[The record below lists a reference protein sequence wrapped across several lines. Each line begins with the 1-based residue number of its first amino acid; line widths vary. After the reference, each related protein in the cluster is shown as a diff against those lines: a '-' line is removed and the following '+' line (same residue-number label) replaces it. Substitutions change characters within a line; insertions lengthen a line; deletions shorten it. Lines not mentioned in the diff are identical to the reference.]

1 MLPLQHPWHNHICKD
16 PLCFNFLAVDINISS
31 FQGLGPDIFGCLF
44 LGRRAMTNL
53 DSVLKSRYITL
64 LTKIHSQ
71 SCGFS
76 SSHVQMWELNN
87 KEDWAL
93 KNWCFWTVVLEKTL
107 ESLLDCKFKPV
118 NPKGNQL
125 WIFKRRTDAEAEVP
139 IHWSP
144 NEKSWLIGKVPDTGK
159 DWGQV
164 EKWVA
169 ENEMVGWHHN
179 SMTWIW
185 ANSGW

>member
-16 PLCFNFLAVDINISS
+16 PLYFYFLAMDINISS
-31 FQGLGPDIFGCLF
+31 FQGFGPDIFGCLF

-53 DSVLKSRYITL
+53 DSALKSRDITV
-64 LTKIHSQ
+64 LTKVHSQ

-76 SSHVQMWELNN
+76 SSYVQMWEFNN

-93 KNWCFWTVVLEKTL
+93 KNWCFWTVVLEKTF

-125 WIFKRRTDAEAEVP
+125 WIFKRKTDAEAEVP
-139 IHWSP
+139 IIWP
-144 NEKSWLIGKVPDTGK
+144 PDMKSWLIEK
-159 DWGQV
+159 DSDAR
-164 EKWVA
+164 KD
-169 ENEMVGWHHN
+169 
-179 SMTWIW
+179 
-185 ANSGW
+185 